1 MLIGLAVLLVGAPTA
16 ALAQQDR
23 ALWQPGPDGIG
34 GNTYVGFIEQPAS
47 GNVALGEP
55 FVLSGWLVDTSAQGW
70 AGFDQVQVYSGPM
83 GSGGALLA
91 TAVVGLERPDVAG
104 TLGNPY
110 WDTSG
115 FSAEVPGSAFQSGIG
130 PVLVYAH
137 TPGKGW
143 WYTRIYLSVTES
155 PVTSN
160 SSGPPTVSINSPTAE
175 ETIQVNRGSFTIT
188 GSAADPQAG
197 RSVGSGIDQVAVYL
211 NGRREDPRSV
221 FLGNAELNGTDWS
234 LTFSPALYPWG
245 STSLYAY
252 ARSRLTGQESKAVR
266 FITIK

>member
-1 MLIGLAVLLVGAPTA
+1 MELASVA
-16 ALAQQDR
+16 A
-23 ALWQPGPDGIG
+23 
-34 GNTYVGFIEQPAS
+34 
-47 GNVALGEP
+47 
-55 FVLSGWLVDTSAQGW
+55 
-70 AGFDQVQVYSGPM
+70 
-83 GSGGALLA
+83 A
-91 TAVVGLERPDVAG
+91 T
-104 TLGNPY
+104 GNPY
-110 WDTSG
+110 WAASG
-115 FSAEVPGSAFQSGIG
+115 FGGVVLAGSLAAGGQALS
-130 PVLVYAH
+130 VYAH

-175 ETIQVNRGSFTIT
+175 ETILVTRGSFTIT

-266 FITIK
+266 FITIT